1 MTLQDFRNSLTFM
14 QDGRTAVCYAA
25 LYGHSDVVNLLI
37 NANADINLPDKVI
50 VIINKERIFVIS
62 ELFF

>member
-1 MTLQDFRNSLTFM
+1 M
-14 QDGRTAVCYAA
+14 QDGRTVIWYAA

-50 VIINKERIFVIS
+50 VFIIQSTHFCDV
-62 ELFF
+62 